1 MNLRD
6 TIIDLDDGSK
16 YVVRDYILYA
26 GKTYILMIQTSDEED
41 DISGDP
47 VIAELENN
55 NVSIVN
61 DEELKSKLTEIF
73 KLNITE

>member
-16 YVVRDYILYA
+16 YIVKDYILYA
-26 GKTYILMIQTSDEED
+26 GKTYLLMIQTSNNEED
-41 DISGDP
+41 LSGDP
-47 VIAELENN
+47 VIAELVNN
-55 NVSIVN
+55 NVTMVS
-61 DEELKSKLTEIF
+61 DEELSKKLIEIF

>member
-6 TIIDLDDGSK
+6 TIINLDDGSK
-16 YVVRDYILYA
+16 YIVKDYILYA

-61 DEELKSKLTEIF
+61 DEELKNKLTEIF

>member
-6 TIIDLDDGSK
+6 TIINLDDGSK
-16 YVVRDYILYA
+16 YIVRDYILYA
-26 GKTYILMIQTSDEED
+26 GKTYLLMIQTSDDEE

-47 VIAELENN
+47 IIAELVDN
-55 NVSIVN
+55 NVTIVS
-61 DEELKSKLTEIF
+61 DEELSKKLIEIF

>member
-6 TIIDLDDGSK
+6 TIINLDDGSK
-16 YVVRDYILYA
+16 YIVRDYILYA
-26 GKTYILMIQTSDEED
+26 GKTYLLMIQTSDDEE

-47 VIAELENN
+47 IIAELVDN
-55 NVSIVN
+55 NVTIVS
-61 DEELKSKLTEIF
+61 DKELSKKLIEIF